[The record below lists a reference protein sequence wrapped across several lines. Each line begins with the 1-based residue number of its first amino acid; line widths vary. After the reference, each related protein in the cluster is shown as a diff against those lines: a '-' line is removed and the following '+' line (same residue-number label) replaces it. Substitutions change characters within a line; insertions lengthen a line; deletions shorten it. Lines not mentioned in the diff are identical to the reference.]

1 MKKERDKDIDI
12 EERLCYACWLHAVPG
27 MGNKTIRK
35 LAEYAGGEKE
45 IYSLPEKE
53 IEAILTTRQA
63 EAFRRCRREKEP
75 EQLYKTICKKGIVF
89 APWFSGHYPKQLL
102 QIPDA
107 PYAVYMLGRPMPE
120 NLRLV
125 AVIGARDCSGYGE
138 RMAKQIG
145 RELAE
150 SNVGLVS
157 GLAKGVDGIGQW
169 AAIEAGGYTV
179 GVPGCGVD
187 VCYPRENRRLYERCS
202 EQGLL
207 LSEYVPGA
215 KPEAWHFPARNRL
228 ISGLSD
234 TVIVVEAREKSGT
247 LITVDMALE
256 QGREVFAVPGR
267 LTDSFSAGCNRL
279 IGQGAQLFT
288 SVGEMLDSLGTGWGR
303 TVCVQQ
309 EQEKS
314 VRENGVQENG
324 VQENDLQEK
333 GIRENSIRENRDL
346 ASKLFCL
353 CDYYPKSVMELFD
366 ELKKESGYQDISIQQ
381 VIEVLLEMTI
391 SGQISEKGQ
400 NYYYRRN

>member
-1 MKKERDKDIDI
+1 MKKDEIKKERDKKI
-12 EERLCYACWLHAVPG
+12 EERLCYACWIHAIPG
-27 MGNKTIRK
+27 MGNKTMRK
-35 LAEYAGGEKE
+35 LAEYAGGEKAA
-45 IYSLPEKE
+45 YSLPEKE
-53 IEAILTTRQA
+53 IEAILTPRQA
-63 EAFRRCRREKEP
+63 EAFRKCKRETEP
-75 EQLYKTICKKGIVF
+75 ERFYEIICEKGIVF
-89 APWFSGHYPKQLL
+89 APWFSEHYPKQLL

-107 PYAVYMLGRPMPE
+107 PYAVYMVGRPIPE

-125 AVIGARDCSGYGE
+125 AVIGARNCSGYGE

-150 SNVGLVS
+150 RDVGLVS

-207 LSEYVPGA
+207 LSEYMPGT

-234 TVIVVEAREKSGT
+234 AVIVVEAREKSGT

-267 LTDSFSAGCNRL
+267 LTDPFSAGCNGL

-288 SVGEMLDSLGTGWGR
+288 SVEEVLNSFGTDWCR
-303 TVCVQQ
+303 A
-309 EQEKS
+309 
-314 VRENGVQENG
+314 VREQPK
-324 VQENDLQEK
+324 QEK
-333 GIRENSIRENRDL
+333 GVEDNSGV
-346 ASKLFCL
+346 ASKIFEL
-353 CDYYPKSVMELFD
+353 CDYYPKSVMEIYD
-366 ELKKESGYQDISIQQ
+366 ELRKESGYQDILMQQ
-381 VIEVLLEMTI
+381 VIEVLLDLTI